1 MGRPRTEME
10 QTHLVLS
17 LFFENHDTWNTAIF
31 SEVDESIL
39 RIFSNIHDMW
49 QTFNITSKIATLS
62 LNDKQ
67 VSQKR

>member
-1 MGRPRTEME
+1 MGRPRTETE

-17 LFFENHDTWNTAIF
+17 LFDNHDTWNTVVF

-49 QTFNITSKIATLS
+49 QTFNITSKISTLS